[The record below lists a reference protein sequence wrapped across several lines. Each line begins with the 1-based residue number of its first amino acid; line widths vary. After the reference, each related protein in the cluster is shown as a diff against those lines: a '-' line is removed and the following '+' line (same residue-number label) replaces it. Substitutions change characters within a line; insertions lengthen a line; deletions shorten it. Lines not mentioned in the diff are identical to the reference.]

1 MIDVKLWETL
11 SKLESDIIKRKCF
24 RHNESEREA
33 ILSAANLLPLM
44 IEICDNNK
52 FEDNNHRIA
61 YLTSAANNRLT
72 EYLAEQYKRES
83 FETTEDNPYERAEC
97 STANAEDLLFTKIEG
112 VSSSAEEKLKER
124 VKNYQP
130 GDSYIDIIVKLG
142 KTPKTVD
149 FIKEALLQGKET
161 KKEIVAFLDA
171 EFPDHKYK
179 KSNVSALASKIRRD
193 EGLSSVVSKDSLLY
207 CSARYSVSRLLAAD
221 VKYAILWLL
230 SSNLLLSHISIIK
243 GNKFAADKIAS
254 RSLSLCLKHFLF
266 IMSDSNFDRVS
277 HSLTSITFPPS
288 CYNKDG
294 IFSFEPAR
302 PIHN

>member
-193 EGLSSVVSKDSLLY
+193 EGLDGQHQYYSQRKADSILKDSPH
-207 CSARYSVSRLLAAD
+207 C
-221 VKYAILWLL
+221 
-230 SSNLLLSHISIIK
+230 
-243 GNKFAADKIAS
+243 GF
-254 RSLSLCLKHFLF
+254 KHFT
-266 IMSDSNFDRVS
+266 
-277 HSLTSITFPPS
+277 SLMKNYHLTPGRI
-288 CYNKDG
+288 KE
-294 IFSFEPAR
+294 IFSIAKKNAKKKR
-302 PIHN
+302 D